1 MTAEMHQKFT
11 KVRKEVELLA
21 QKTLLKNAPLI
32 KQDSGALYFVHHLD
46 MLRVIV
52 HFFIRSA
59 WVVEGLAPGGE
70 RPSQGTQN
78 LKTLIEFTCKMI
90 RAADQ
95 DNFYLVLAGAPGQ
108 LTMTRHNIVRGD
120 LITFI
125 YFLIRRLTLDN
136 NRPTHPP

>member
-1 MTAEMHQKFT
+1 MTTEMHQKFT

-32 KQDSGALYFVHHLD
+32 NQDTGALYFVHHLD

-59 WVVEGLAPGGE
+59 WVVEGLAPGSE
-70 RPSQGTQN
+70 RPSQGNHN

-90 RAADQ
+90 KAADQ
-95 DNFYLVLAGAPGQ
+95 DNFYLVLAGASGQ
-108 LTMTRHNIVRGD
+108 
-120 LITFI
+120 
-125 YFLIRRLTLDN
+125 
-136 NRPTHPP
+136 